1 MFVDELENALKD
13 VPYNVWE
20 KVVGMPVD
28 KVKVERYAPIYCGE
42 QDQVVVGVYSGI
54 NRYVLKGF
62 GCLDEKHEVLLRC
75 WKPYRDLISEEL
87 ESFNSIMSLQT
98 EFEEPTLTEN
108 EFDNRLEDICFS
120 LSGKQLYSYI
130 NIFNLKSVLKDRVY
144 SPDLK
149 DIYEMERRVNSEAF
163 GIILKMISGIISG
176 DDYPDLS
183 EEVDVEAKKL
193 ADYCRE
199 AIGDNEQS
207 DDNQKT
213 LQKVLKRFLEQ
224 KLSIDDIYDQVDYIL
239 DSVKTDNDM
248 EDKFCEALG
257 VYRSI
262 KHQILNIDEDFTKGG
277 RFGLSC
283 FYARGFKKGVF
294 YGMCEVLYILFNEG
308 SILEI
313 DRRKKNLIKKS
324 SDPEVLEILFKR
336 IERNAKEYE
345 KESRK
350 QFEDF
355 EVVITEEKY
364 LEHDSFYT
372 AEISEYGI
380 ALTGYDKDELIKII
394 KEQFKDK
401 QSEYLIRKY
410 LRLDE

>member
-1 MFVDELENALKD
+1 MFVDELENVLKD

-28 KVKVERYAPIYCGE
+28 KVKVERFAPIYCGE

-54 NRYVLKGF
+54 YRYVLNGF
-62 GCLDEKHEVLLRC
+62 GCLDKKHEVLLRC

-87 ESFNSIMSLQT
+87 EMFNHIMSLQT

-120 LSGKQLYSYI
+120 SSGKQLYSYI
-130 NIFNLKSVLKDRVY
+130 NIFDLKSVLKDRVY

-176 DDYPDLS
+176 EDYPDLS
-183 EEVDVEAKKL
+183 EEANVEAKKL
-193 ADYCRE
+193 ADYCRD
-199 AIGDNEQS
+199 AIGDDEQS

-213 LQKVLKRFLEQ
+213 LQKVLKRFLNQ

-248 EDKFCEALG
+248 ENKFCEALG

-262 KHQILNIDEDFTKGG
+262 KRLILNIDEDFTKGG

-283 FYARGFKKGVF
+283 FYARGYKKVVF
-294 YGMCEVLYILFNEG
+294 YAMCEVLYILFNEG

-313 DRRKKNLIKKS
+313 DRRKKNLIKKC

-336 IERNAKEYE
+336 IERSAKEYE

-372 AEISEYGI
+372 AEIPEYGI
-380 ALTGYDKDELIKII
+380 SLTGYDKDELIKNI
-394 KEQFKDK
+394 KEEFKRK
-401 QSEYLIRKY
+401 QTKYLIRKY
-410 LRLDE
+410 LKLDE

>member
-1 MFVDELENALKD
+1 MFVDELENVLKN

-28 KVKVERYAPIYCGE
+28 KVKVERFAPLYFNGK
-42 QDQVVVGVYSGI
+42 DQVVVVVYSGI
-54 NRYVLKGF
+54 NKYMLTGF

-98 EFEEPTLTEN
+98 EFEEPALTEN

-120 LSGKQLYSYI
+120 SSGKQLYSYI

-176 DDYPDLS
+176 EDYPDLS

-199 AIGDNEQS
+199 AIGNNEQS

-224 KLSIDDIYDQVDYIL
+224 KLSIDDIYDQVDDIL
-239 DSVKTDNDM
+239 ESVKTDNDM
-248 EDKFCEALG
+248 ENKFCEALG

-283 FYARGFKKGVF
+283 FYARGYKKGVF
-294 YGMCEVLYILFNEG
+294 YVKCGVLYILFNEG
-308 SILEI
+308 SISEI
-313 DRRKKNLIKKS
+313 DRRKKNLIQEG

-336 IERNAKEYE
+336 IERSAKEYE

-355 EVVITEEKY
+355 EVVITEEKH
-364 LEHDSFYT
+364 LDHDSCYT
-372 AEISEYGI
+372 AEIPEYGI
-380 ALTGYDKDELIKII
+380 SRTGYDKDELIKNI
-394 KEQFKDK
+394 KEKFKWK
-401 QSEYLIRKY
+401 QTQYLVRKY

>member
-1 MFVDELENALKD
+1 MFVDELENVLKN

-28 KVKVERYAPIYCGE
+28 KVKVERFVPIYFGE
-42 QDQVVVGVYSGI
+42 QDQVVVGVDSGI
-54 NRYVLKGF
+54 NRYVLNGF
-62 GCLDEKHEVLLRC
+62 GCLDKKHEVLLRC

-98 EFEEPTLTEN
+98 EFEEPALTEN

-120 LSGKQLYSYI
+120 SSGKQLYSYI

-149 DIYEMERRVNSEAF
+149 DIYEMERRVSNEAF
-163 GIILKMISGIISG
+163 DIILKMISGIISG
-176 DDYPDLS
+176 EDYPDLS
-183 EEVDVEAKKL
+183 EEAYAEAKKL
-193 ADYCRE
+193 ADYCRD
-199 AIGDNEQS
+199 AIGDDEQS

-239 DSVKTDNDM
+239 DFVKTDNDM

-257 VYRSI
+257 VYRFI
-262 KHQILNIDEDFTKGG
+262 KQLILNIDEDITKGG

-283 FYARGFKKGVF
+283 FYARGLKKGVF
-294 YGMCEVLYILFNEG
+294 YGMCEDLYILFNEG

-313 DRRKKNLIKKS
+313 DRRKKNLIKK
-324 SDPEVLEILFKR
+324 V
-336 IERNAKEYE
+336 
-345 KESRK
+345 
-350 QFEDF
+350 
-355 EVVITEEKY
+355 
-364 LEHDSFYT
+364 
-372 AEISEYGI
+372 
-380 ALTGYDKDELIKII
+380 
-394 KEQFKDK
+394 
-401 QSEYLIRKY
+401 LIRKFWRFF
-410 LRLDE
+410 LNV

>member
-1 MFVDELENALKD
+1 MFVDELENVLKN

-28 KVKVERYAPIYCGE
+28 KVKVERFAPIYFNGK
-42 QDQVVVGVYSGI
+42 DQVVVVVYSGI
-54 NRYVLKGF
+54 NKYMLTGF

-87 ESFNSIMSLQT
+87 EVFNHIMSLQT
-98 EFEEPTLTEN
+98 EFEEPALTEN

-120 LSGKQLYSYI
+120 SSGKQLYSYI

-149 DIYEMERRVNSEAF
+149 DVYEMKRRVSNEAF
-163 GIILKMISGIISG
+163 DIILKMISGIISG
-176 DDYPDLS
+176 EDYPYLS
-183 EEVDVEAKKL
+183 EEANVETNKL

-199 AIGDNEQS
+199 AIGNNEQS

-239 DSVKTDNDM
+239 DFVKTDNDM

-257 VYRSI
+257 VYRFI

-283 FYARGFKKGVF
+283 FYARGYKKGVF
-294 YGMCEVLYILFNEG
+294 YVKCGVLYILFNEG
-308 SILEI
+308 SISEI
-313 DRRKKNLIKKS
+313 DRRKKNLIQEG

-336 IERNAKEYE
+336 IERSAKEYE

-372 AEISEYGI
+372 AEIPEYGI
-380 ALTGYDKDELIKII
+380 SLTGYDKDELIKII

-410 LRLDE
+410 LKLDE